1 MKSIQSLSLWFMG
14 TVAIALGFAPKASA
28 DAIALNFEPSP
39 QQPEAAETAIAPL
52 AIPAQAK
59 HPPTQAADAE
69 LPPPPPLIKS
79 MAIAAAAP
87 SVETAAPRHPA
98 APVAEPSAVQ
108 VERSGNLSFNIGGP
122 AEAVVADS
130 GLAEPIHSASKFLD
144 ALFAGGADSLVARI
158 VGSAEGTRTADGKRT
173 RAYYGHTDPGNGV
186 WNLGSFSYQHGAK
199 TPEEADQKQI
209 KRLRTQAEALHQ
221 KAIVLGLE
229 LSLEEKLNGID
240 LANQAPK
247 AALDRGGYIDWL
259 VNARRMGLRGE
270 EAVLWARTRS
280 FLDPDTQQWN
290 APGLGNTAASIS
302 RDQER
307 RLKAIA
313 RALASFM
320 RQAQSPL
327 SPILPQPAV
336 QPNRPPLNFSP
347 NEGVE
352 ATVDRLMGIDTD
364 PV

>member
-1 MKSIQSLSLWFMG
+1 MG
-14 TVAIALGFAPKASA
+14 TVAIALGFVPEATA
-28 DAIALNFEPSP
+28 DEIALNFEPSP
-39 QQPEAAETAIAPL
+39 QQPEASKNAVAPL
-52 AIPAQAK
+52 AIPALAK
-59 HPPTQAADAE
+59 HPPAQATDTE
-69 LPPPPPLIKS
+69 LPPPPPRVEPV
-79 MAIAAAAP
+79 AIATAAP
-87 SVETAAPRHPA
+87 SVESAAASIP
-98 APVAEPSAVQ
+98 PSAPASDLSAIQ

-122 AEAVVADS
+122 AEALVADS
-130 GLAEPIHSASKFLD
+130 GLAEPIHSTSKFLD
-144 ALFAGGADSLVARI
+144 ALFAGGADSLVARV
-158 VGSAEGTRTADGKRT
+158 VGSAEGTRTVEGKRT
-173 RAYYGHTDPGNGV
+173 PAYYGHTDPGNGV

-199 TPEEADQKQI
+199 TPEEADQKQL
-209 KRLRTQAEALHQ
+209 KRLRAQAELLHQ
-221 KAIVLGLE
+221 KANALGLE

-259 VNARRMGLRGE
+259 DNARRMGLSGE

-290 APGLGNTAASIS
+290 APGLGNTTASIS

-313 RALASFM
+313 YALASFM

-327 SPILPQPAV
+327 APVLPQPAV

-352 ATVDRLMGIDTD
+352 AAVDRLMGIDTD